1 MISCLCVTRGRVPLL
16 ARAVECFRQQTHA
29 ERELLIVYDADDTAT
44 HDFATAIAEPTI
56 RPIRSEAVPRL
67 TLGALRNL
75 ALREAGGDWIAQ
87 WDDDDW
93 HAPARLARQWETL
106 EQTQQGACLLYRW
119 LMYDEDTG
127 SAYVSAGRGWEG
139 SIVAR
144 KDLVPA
150 YPELARLEDTP
161 VVLRMVEAGVVAAL
175 DQPSLYIYTF
185 HGANTWG
192 RDHWEQGL
200 LAGAQPLGERDT
212 TWVRERLG
220 IAISTA
226 PTRR

>member
-16 ARAVECFRQQTHA
+16 KRAVECFRQQTHA
-29 ERELLIVYDADDTAT
+29 ERELVMVYDADDAAT
-44 HDFATAIAEPTI
+44 HDFAMALGDPAIRA
-56 RPIRSEAVPRL
+56 IRSEAEPRL

-75 ALREAGGDWIAQ
+75 ALREARGDWIAQ

-106 EQTQQGACLLYRW
+106 QQTRQGACLLYRW
-119 LMYDEDTG
+119 LLYDVDAG
-127 SAYVSAGRGWEG
+127 KAYVSFGRGWEG

-161 VVLRMVEAGVVAAL
+161 VVLGMVEAGVVAAL
-175 DQPSLYIYTF
+175 DEPSLYIYTF
-185 HGANTWG
+185 HGGNTWG
-192 RDHWEQGL
+192 REHWESGL
-200 LAGAQPLGERDT
+200 LAGAQLLGARDT
-212 TWVRERLG
+212 EWVRERLG
-220 IAISTA
+220 VGGG
-226 PTRR
+226 

>member
-16 ARAVECFRQQTHA
+16 ARAVECFRQQIHG
-29 ERELLIVYDADDTAT
+29 ERELLIVYDADDAAT
-44 HDFATAIAEPTI
+44 HDFATALADPTV
-56 RPIRSEAVPRL
+56 RAVRSEAEPRL

-75 ALREAGGDWIAQ
+75 ALRKARGEWIAQ

-106 EQTQQGACLLYRW
+106 QQTQQGACLLFRW
-119 LMYDEDTG
+119 LLYDVDAG
-127 SAYVSAGRGWEG
+127 KAYISFGRGWEG
-139 SIVAR
+139 SIVAK

-150 YPELARLEDTP
+150 YPEIAREEDTP
-161 VVLRMVEAGVVAAL
+161 VVLKLVEAGVVAAL
-175 DQPSLYIYTF
+175 DEPALYIYTF

-200 LAGAQPLGERDT
+200 LTGAQPLGDRDT
-212 TWVRERLG
+212 ASVRKRLG
-220 IAISTA
+220 IA
-226 PTRR
+226 